1 LSVGILNLFAWGSNE
16 LIDDPVR
23 GLPADVERKLDDGEA
38 NVQPPNLTGAGSA
51 GDEKIDLT
59 SQFHDGLIGWP
70 DQDLRG
76 SPGERADL
84 RLEAARAVLV
94 ADDNADANIRLD
106 LCDFG

>member
-1 LSVGILNLFAWGSNE
+1 MSVGLRNLFATRSNK

-38 NVQPPNLTGAGSA
+38 KVQPPNLTGAGPA

-70 DQDLRG
+70 DQDPRG
-76 SPGERADL
+76 GPGERADL
-84 RLEAARAVLV
+84 RLEAARAVFV
-94 ADDNADANIRLD
+94 TDDNADANIRLD
-106 LCDFG
+106 LCYFG